1 MGDRAFTVAEIKSS
15 RGGLQPDVDWYI
27 RNQLLPTLG
36 RLVAPLDD
44 IPRGSL
50 SDCLGVESSGFV
62 EGEGRSELEL
72 TSSFGPIKEVGV
84 RRRNEE

>member
-1 MGDRAFTVAEIKSS
+1 MTEIKSS
-15 RGGLQPDVDWYI
+15 RGALQPDVDWYI

-44 IPRGSL
+44 IPRGYL
-50 SDCLGVESSGFV
+50 SDCLGVEVSGGFA

-72 TSSFGPIKEVGV
+72 TSLFVPMKDVGA
-84 RRRNEE
+84 NERGEE